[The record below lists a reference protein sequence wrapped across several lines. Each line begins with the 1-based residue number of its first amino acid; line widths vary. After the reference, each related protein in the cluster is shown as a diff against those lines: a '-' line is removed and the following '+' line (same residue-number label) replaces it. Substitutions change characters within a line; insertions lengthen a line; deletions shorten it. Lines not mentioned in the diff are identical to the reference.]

1 MGYWHHTAPQAHIP
15 LSTNAHLFILPRHE
29 SIEIGHTQQHV
40 QGAASDSPPPSNFY
54 RAWSVYNPVHQNFVL
69 IDEEHSD
76 TTHIRDTTKIS
87 PEHTRKMVQF
97 TTQIIV
103 PLSIGVDLHTA
114 QRTRTSSFLFSKG
127 LWSSLLL

>member
-1 MGYWHHTAPQAHIP
+1 MAPQAHVP
-15 LSTNAHLFILPRHE
+15 LSTNAHLFILPQHE
-29 SIEIGHTQQHV
+29 SIKIGHTHQHV
-40 QGAASDSPPPSNFY
+40 QGAASDSPP
-54 RAWSVYNPVHQNFVL
+54 WSIYNPVRLIFVL

-87 PEHTRKMVQF
+87 QHTCKMVQF

-114 QRTRTSSFLFSKG
+114 QRTRPSSSPFSKG
-127 LWSSLLL
+127 LWSGLLL